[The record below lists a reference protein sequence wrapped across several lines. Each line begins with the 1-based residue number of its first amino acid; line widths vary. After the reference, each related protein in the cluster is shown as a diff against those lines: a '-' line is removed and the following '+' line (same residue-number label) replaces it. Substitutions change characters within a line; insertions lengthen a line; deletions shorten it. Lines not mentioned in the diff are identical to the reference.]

1 MSEPTLLPSL
11 ETLRTLVAQV
21 IDDAT
26 EQGQDTSGLPDRL
39 AGTPAS
45 YDALLAL
52 ARDVAALPL
61 RAGWPY
67 VEPDDEESV
76 SALLR
81 RVAPV
86 EYDAADVAARVRTS
100 LLARASGCVLGK
112 PFESNPTLEEL
123 RGWLEPH
130 GEWPLADYVSE
141 AAHAGLP
148 RPQPQWPELV
158 RERITH
164 VCEDDDLAYTALAI
178 TLLERHGATFT
189 AADVRRLW
197 HWELPVR
204 ATFGPE
210 RTQLLATA
218 MAALLGDESLDG
230 PGWGAVLNPAA
241 EWCGALIRAD
251 AYGWACPGDPARAA
265 ELARRDAWVTHRRT
279 GVYASGFVAAAIA
292 TALVTD
298 PDDRLAPLQAGLS
311 QVPAASR
318 LARALGHALEAVT
331 TAATWEQAYERVHSR
346 FAGYT
351 HCRVYQ
357 EVGTLAVTL
366 RFAESVGHGIGL
378 QVSMGNDTDSFGA
391 TAGALLGALLGPSA
405 FDAER
410 WVAPFRD
417 TIHLPLALHHD
428 TSLTRLADRAAA
440 LAGRIAAPRS

>member
-1 MSEPTLLPSL
+1 MNHPTLLPSL
-11 ETLRTLVAQV
+11 GTLRKLLAQV

-26 EQGQDTSGLPDRL
+26 EQGHDTAGFGDRL
-39 AGTPAS
+39 AHTPAS

-52 ARDVAALPL
+52 AEDVAALPL

-76 SALLR
+76 AALLT
-81 RVAPV
+81 AMTPV
-86 EYDAADVAARVRTS
+86 EYDDADVAARVRTS
-100 LLARASGCVLGK
+100 LLARVAGCVLGK
-112 PFESNPTLEEL
+112 PFESDPTLEEMHA
-123 RGWLEPH
+123 WLEPH
-130 GEWPLADYVSE
+130 GEWPLGDYVSE

-158 RERITH
+158 RERIQH

-178 TLLERHGATFT
+178 ALLERHGADFT
-189 AADVRRLW
+189 APDVRRLW
-197 HWELPVR
+197 HYELPVR

-210 RTQLLATA
+210 RVQLIATA

-230 PGWGAVLNPAA
+230 AGWGQVLNPAA

-265 ELARRDAWVTHRRT
+265 RLARRDAWVTHKRT

-292 TALVTD
+292 TALVSE
-298 PDDRLAPLQAGLS
+298 PDDRLAPLRAGLA
-311 QVPAASR
+311 QVPPQSR
-318 LARALGHALEAVT
+318 LARALGHALEAVS
-331 TAATWEQAYERVHSR
+331 TAGTWREAHERVHSR

-351 HCRVYQ
+351 HCRIYQ

-378 QVSMGNDTDSFGA
+378 QVCMGNDTDSFGA
-391 TAGALLGALLGPSA
+391 TAGALLGALLGPAA
-405 FDAER
+405 FDSER

-428 TSLTRLADRAAA
+428 TSLTRLAERAVA
-440 LAGRIAAPRS
+440 LAGRLRG

>member
-1 MSEPTLLPSL
+1 MTQPTLLPSL
-11 ETLRTLVAQV
+11 ETLRVLVAQV

-26 EQGQDTSGLPDRL
+26 EQGHDTAGFADRL
-39 AGTPAS
+39 AHTPAS
-45 YDALLAL
+45 YDALLAV
-52 ARDVAALPL
+52 ARDVATLPL

-67 VEPDDEESV
+67 GEPDDEESV
-76 SALLR
+76 SALLTT
-81 RVAPV
+81 VAPV

-100 LLARASGCVLGK
+100 LLARVAGCVLGK
-112 PFESNPTLEEL
+112 PFESNPTLEEMHD
-123 RGWLEPH
+123 WLEPH
-130 GEWPLADYVSE
+130 GEWPLRDYVSE
-141 AAHAGLP
+141 RAHAELP

-158 RERITH
+158 RERIQH

-178 TLLERHGATFT
+178 TLLEQHGEDFS

-197 HWELPVR
+197 HWQLPVR

-210 RTQLLATA
+210 RIQLLATA

-230 PGWGAVLNPAA
+230 PGWGQVLNPAA

-265 ELARRDAWVTHRRT
+265 RLARRDAWVTHRRT
-279 GVYASGFVAAAIA
+279 GAYASGFVAAAIA
-292 TALVTD
+292 TALVSG
-298 PDDRLAPLQAGLS
+298 PDDRLAPLEAGLA
-311 QVPAASR
+311 QVPPESR
-318 LARALGHALEAVT
+318 LARAMRHALDAVGQ
-331 TAATWEQAYERVHSR
+331 ASTWVEAYELVHNR

-357 EVGTLAVTL
+357 EVGTLAVSL

-378 QVSMGNDTDSFGA
+378 QVCMGNDTDSFGA
-391 TAGALLGALLGPSA
+391 TAGALLGALLGPRA
-405 FDAER
+405 FDTER

-440 LAGRIAAPRS
+440 LAGRLRG